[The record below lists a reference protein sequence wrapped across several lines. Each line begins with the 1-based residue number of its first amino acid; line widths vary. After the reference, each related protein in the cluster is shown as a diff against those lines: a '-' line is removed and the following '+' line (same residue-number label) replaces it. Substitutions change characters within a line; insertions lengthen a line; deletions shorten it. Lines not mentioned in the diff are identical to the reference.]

1 MSLLS
6 RLKLRLQFFA
16 EDCRAS
22 LSVETTII
30 MPLLTWWYVGSFV
43 YFDAFR
49 QQNVNLKAA
58 YTLADMISREGGRD
72 GGGSSGRVDMN
83 YLNGLN
89 RVFDYLTTTDKPTWI
104 RVSSVSYDT
113 VESKYRVHWS
123 KTTKGKPVHTVETL
137 NAMASRIPI
146 LAPGENVVIV
156 ETRAAYEPFFNVGL
170 GARWFENFIVTRPR
184 FAPCIPWEDS
194 GC

>member
-6 RLKLRLQFFA
+6 RLKLRLRFFA

-58 YTLADMISREGGRD
+58 YTLADMISREGGGG
-72 GGGSSGRVDMN
+72 GGGSDGKVGPE
-83 YLNGLN
+83 YLDGLN
-89 RVFDYLTTTDKPTWI
+89 RVFDYLTTSDKPTWI
-104 RVSSVSYDT
+104 RVTFLDMDQVT
-113 VESKYRVHWS
+113 GKYRKLYS
-123 KTTKGKPVHTVETL
+123 KTTKGKPEHTNDTL
-137 NAMASRIPI
+137 NARADRIPL
-146 LAPGENVVIV
+146 LAPGEKVVLV
-156 ETRAAYEPFFNVGL
+156 ETFAAYEPFFNVGL

-184 FAPCIPWEDS
+184 FAPCISWEDE